1 MSRDRRIE
9 WASQTLTQGEVLDAF
24 CVYCEGIDDIE
35 VLEEEALFARLS
47 WRGGRETSTVE
58 IADTLP
64 AAGDPTLVL
73 AEITGALAERFLED
87 EELRGRVAVYDLAQL
102 AKINAVRSSSFV
114 YFEWFLR
121 DFYGVKIL
129 AANAFTQGLVARGI
143 ISLGMG

>member
-1 MSRDRRIE
+1 MSRDRKIE
-9 WASQTLTQGEVLDAF
+9 WAAQTLTQGEILDAF
-24 CVYCEGIDDIE
+24 CIYCEGVDDLE
-35 VLEEEALFARLS
+35 VLEHEALFVRLS
-47 WRGGRETSTVE
+47 WRSRETSTVE

-64 AAGDPTLVL
+64 AAGDPCLVL
-73 AEITGALAERFLED
+73 AEITDALAERFLDD

-121 DFYGVKIL
+121 DLYGVKIL
-129 AANAFTQGLVARGI
+129 PANAFTQGLVARGI

>member
-1 MSRDRRIE
+1 MSRDRKIE
-9 WASQTLTQGEVLDAF
+9 WAAQTLTQGEILDAF
-24 CVYCEGIDDIE
+24 CIYCEGVDDLE
-35 VLEEEALFARLS
+35 VLEHEALFVRLS
-47 WRGGRETSTVE
+47 WRSRETSTVE

-64 AAGDPTLVL
+64 AAGDPCLVL
-73 AEITGALAERFLED
+73 AEITDPLAERFLDD

-121 DFYGVKIL
+121 DLYGVKIL
-129 AANAFTQGLVARGI
+129 PANAFTQGLVARGI

>member
-1 MSRDRRIE
+1 MSRDRQIE
-9 WASQTLTQGEVLDAF
+9 WAAQTVTQGKILDAF
-24 CVYCEGIDDIE
+24 CGYCEGIDDLE
-35 VLEEEALFARLS
+35 VLEDEALFLRLS
-47 WRGGRETSTVE
+47 WRRGRETSTVE

-73 AEITGALAERFLED
+73 SEITDELAERFLDD

-121 DFYGVKIL
+121 DHYGVKIL
-129 AANAFTQGLVARGI
+129 PANAFTQGLVARGI

>member
-1 MSRDRRIE
+1 MSRNRVIE
-9 WASQTLTQGEVLDAF
+9 WAAQTLTQGEILDAF
-24 CVYCEGIDDIE
+24 SVYCEGVDD
-35 VLEEEALFARLS
+35 LELLESSPDRLKLS
-47 WRGGRETSTVE
+47 WRGRETSTVE

-64 AAGDPTLVL
+64 AAGDPALVL
-73 AEITGALAERFLED
+73 AEITDALAERFLDD

-121 DFYGVKIL
+121 DLYGVKIL

-143 ISLGMG
+143 ISLGFG

>member
-1 MSRDRRIE
+1 MSRDRAIE
-9 WASQTLTQGEVLDAF
+9 WAAQTLTQGEILDAF
-24 CVYCEGIDDIE
+24 CIYCEGIDDIQ
-35 VLEEEALFARLS
+35 VLEHEALFLRLS
-47 WRGGRETSTVE
+47 WRGRETSTVE
-58 IADTLP
+58 IAETLP

-73 AEITGALAERFLED
+73 AEITDALAERFLDD

-121 DFYGVKIL
+121 DLYGVKIL

>member
-1 MSRDRRIE
+1 MSRDRQIE
-9 WASQTLTQGEVLDAF
+9 WAAQTVTQGEILDAF
-24 CVYCEGIDDIE
+24 CVYCEGIDDLE
-35 VLEEEALFARLS
+35 VLENEALFLRLA
-47 WRGGRETSTVE
+47 WRRGRETSTVE

-73 AEITGALAERFLED
+73 SEITDELAERFLDDED
-87 EELRGRVAVYDLAQL
+87 LRGRVAVYDLAQL

-121 DFYGVKIL
+121 DLYGVKIL
-129 AANAFTQGLVARGI
+129 PANAFTQGLVARGI

>member
-1 MSRDRRIE
+1 VSRDRAIE
-9 WASQTLTQGEVLDAF
+9 WAAQTLTQGEILDAF
-24 CVYCEGIDDIE
+24 CIYCEGIDDIE
-35 VLEEEALFARLS
+35 VLEHESLFLRLS
-47 WRGGRETSTVE
+47 WRGRETSSVE
-58 IADTLP
+58 IAETLP

-73 AEITGALAERFLED
+73 AEITDALAERFLDD

-121 DFYGVKIL
+121 DLYGVKIL

>member
-1 MSRDRRIE
+1 VSRDRAIE
-9 WASQTLTQGEVLDAF
+9 WAAQTLTQGEILDAF
-24 CVYCEGIDDIE
+24 CIYCEGIDDIQ
-35 VLEEEALFARLS
+35 VLEHEALFLRLS
-47 WRGGRETSTVE
+47 WRGRETSTVE
-58 IADTLP
+58 IAETLP

-73 AEITGALAERFLED
+73 AEITDALAERFLDD

-121 DFYGVKIL
+121 DLYGVKIL

>member
-1 MSRDRRIE
+1 MSRERKID
-9 WASQTLTQGEVLDAF
+9 WAAQTLTQGEILDAF
-24 CVYCEGIDDIE
+24 CVYCEGVDDLE
-35 VLEEEALFARLS
+35 VLEHESLFVRLS
-47 WRGGRETSTVE
+47 WRGRETSTVE

-64 AAGDPTLVL
+64 AAGDPSLVL
-73 AEITGALAERFLED
+73 TEITDELAEGFLDD

-102 AKINAVRSSSFV
+102 TKINAVRSSSFV

>member
-1 MSRDRRIE
+1 VSRDRAIE
-9 WASQTLTQGEVLDAF
+9 WAAQTLTQGEILDAF
-24 CVYCEGIDDIE
+24 CIYCEGIDDIQ
-35 VLEEEALFARLS
+35 VLEHEALFLRLS
-47 WRGGRETSTVE
+47 WRGRETSTVE

-73 AEITGALAERFLED
+73 AEITDALAERFLDD

-121 DFYGVKIL
+121 DLYGVKIL

>member
-1 MSRDRRIE
+1 VSRDRAIE
-9 WASQTLTQGEVLDAF
+9 WAAQTLTQGEILDAF
-24 CVYCEGIDDIE
+24 CIYCEGIDDIE
-35 VLEEEALFARLS
+35 VLEHEALFLRLS
-47 WRGGRETSTVE
+47 WRGRETSTVE
-58 IADTLP
+58 IAETLP

-73 AEITGALAERFLED
+73 AEITDALAERFLDD

-121 DFYGVKIL
+121 DLYGVKIL

>member
-1 MSRDRRIE
+1 MSRERKIE
-9 WASQTLTQGEVLDAF
+9 WAAQTLTQGEILDAF
-24 CVYCEGIDDIE
+24 CIYCEGIDDLE
-35 VLEEEALFARLS
+35 VLEHESLFVRLS
-47 WRGGRETSTVE
+47 WRGGRETSSVE

-64 AAGDPTLVL
+64 AAGDPSLL
-73 AEITGALAERFLED
+73 LSEITDELAARFVDD

-121 DFYGVKIL
+121 DLYGVKIL

>member
-1 MSRDRRIE
+1 VSRDRAIE
-9 WASQTLTQGEVLDAF
+9 WAAQTLTQGEILDAF
-24 CVYCEGIDDIE
+24 CIYCEGIDDIE
-35 VLEEEALFARLS
+35 VLEHEALFLRLS
-47 WRGGRETSTVE
+47 WRGRETSTVE

-73 AEITGALAERFLED
+73 AEITDALAERFLDD

-121 DFYGVKIL
+121 DLYGVKIL

>member
-1 MSRDRRIE
+1 MSRDRKIE
-9 WASQTLTQGEVLDAF
+9 WAAQTLTQGEILDAF
-24 CVYCEGIDDIE
+24 CIYCEGVDDLE
-35 VLEEEALFARLS
+35 VLEHEALFVRLS
-47 WRGGRETSTVE
+47 WRSRETSTVE

-64 AAGDPTLVL
+64 AAGDPCLVL
-73 AEITGALAERFLED
+73 AEITDPLAERFLDD

-121 DFYGVKIL
+121 DLYGVKIL
-129 AANAFTQGLVARGI
+129 PAHAFTQGLVARGI

>member
-1 MSRDRRIE
+1 MSRDRAIE
-9 WASQTLTQGEVLDAF
+9 WATQTLTQGEILDAF
-24 CVYCEGIDDIE
+24 CIYCEGIDDIQ
-35 VLEEEALFARLS
+35 VLEHEALFLRLS
-47 WRGGRETSTVE
+47 WRGRETSTVE
-58 IADTLP
+58 IAETLP

-73 AEITGALAERFLED
+73 AEITDALAERFLDD

-121 DFYGVKIL
+121 DLYGVKIL

>member
-1 MSRDRRIE
+1 MSRDRAIE
-9 WASQTLTQGEVLDAF
+9 WAAQTLTQGEILDAF
-24 CVYCEGIDDIE
+24 CIYCEGIDDIQ
-35 VLEEEALFARLS
+35 VLEHEALFLRLS
-47 WRGGRETSTVE
+47 WRGRETSTVE

-73 AEITGALAERFLED
+73 AEITDALAERFLDD

-121 DFYGVKIL
+121 DLYGVKIL